1 MIEVVE
7 VVVGMVEVVEVV
19 EVVVMVTGGAWVV
32 VDGSGAGTL
41 DEEELVV
48 TCCAELD
55 DEVA

>member
-1 MIEVVE
+1 
-7 VVVGMVEVVEVV
+7 MVEVVEVV